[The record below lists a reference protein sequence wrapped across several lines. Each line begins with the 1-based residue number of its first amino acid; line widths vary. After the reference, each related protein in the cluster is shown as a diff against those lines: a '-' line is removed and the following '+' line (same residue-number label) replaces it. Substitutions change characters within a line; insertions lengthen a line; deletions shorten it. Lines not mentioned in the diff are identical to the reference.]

1 MTVAVTTYVAALT
14 QTSAVVASAY
24 VDVVDPVTPVVATT
38 SASSLVS
45 WGLVAV
51 GIAFAN
57 TPVPLVVV
65 PESAVAFSTVSGETL
80 RAAISCRSR
89 RQPSSSSPTQSR
101 HLRPAHNSPS
111 FGAENDRHSSRRLL
125 SFRRPHLCQRRGC
138 RLATV
143 QPQQRGALGVKGR
156 SSGVG

>member
-24 VDVVDPVTPVVATT
+24 VDVVDPVTPVVGSA

-51 GIAFAN
+51 GIAFSN

-65 PESAVAFSTVSGETL
+65 PESAVAFSTVSGGNFAGRNILPVT
-80 RAAISCRSR
+80 ATAIVQQSNTVT
-89 RQPSSSSPTQSR
+89 PPT
-101 HLRPAHNSPS
+101 P
-111 FGAENDRHSSRRLL
+111 GAQL
-125 SFRRPHLCQRRGC
+125 SFFWG
-138 RLATV
+138 
-143 QPQQRGALGVKGR
+143 
-156 SSGVG
+156 